1 MRLALREDQEGL
13 SSFSHRVNEE
23 TLSYEE
29 LLEDLKS
36 HGKLIVLSLKNLL
49 LKISVRFLTIMMLSE
64 Y

>member
-13 SSFSHRVNEE
+13 SSFSHRVN
-23 TLSYEE
+23 EE

-49 LKISVRFLTIMMLSE
+49 LKISVRFLIIMMLSE